1 MPIKLLLADDHH
13 LFLDGLISLLKR
25 ERDFAIEDTADNG
38 TEALDLALRKDYDV
52 CLLDISMPGM
62 DGIEVCKKI
71 KEAKPNQK
79 IIMLTTYDDN
89 GIIMEMIH
97 TGVNGY
103 LLKNCTKRQ
112 LVDAIRTVASGK
124 LYFTEEAHRAVM
136 SSHALK
142 VKQQQKAKEEQLSQ
156 AKKARYQQAFAAYQ
170 GLPEDQQAAL
180 KKAFLDTTNPLVI
193 KQSNAEEKKGKQAFS
208 SPLVLSTFK
217 VFLVEEQ
224 GF

>member
-142 VKQQQKAKEEQLSQ
+142 VKQQQKAKEQPMLTPRETEVVQLLAKEYTNEKIASALNISYRTVETHRKNMMQKTSAHNLAGLLKFAYSQ
-156 AKKARYQQAFAAYQ
+156 
-170 GLPEDQQAAL
+170 GI
-180 KKAFLDTTNPLVI
+180 I
-193 KQSNAEEKKGKQAFS
+193 K
-208 SPLVLSTFK
+208 
-217 VFLVEEQ
+217 
-224 GF
+224 

>member
-13 LFLDGLISLLKR
+13 LFLDGLISLLKK
-25 ERDFAIEDTADNG
+25 ERDFIIEDTAGNG
-38 TEALDLALRKDYDV
+38 TEALNLALRKDYDV

-71 KEAKPNQK
+71 KETKPSQK

-112 LVDAIRTVASGK
+112 LVDAIRAVATGK
-124 LYFTEEAHRAVM
+124 LFFTEEVHRAVM

-142 VKQQQKAKEEQLSQ
+142 VKQLQKAKLQPLLTPRETEVVQLL
-156 AKKARYQQAFAAYQ
+156 AREYTNEKIAS
-170 GLPEDQQAAL
+170 AL
-180 KKAFLDTTNPLVI
+180 KISYRTVETHRKNMMQKTSAHNLAGLLKFAYSQGII
-193 KQSNAEEKKGKQAFS
+193 K
-208 SPLVLSTFK
+208 
-217 VFLVEEQ
+217 
-224 GF
+224 

>member
-25 ERDFAIEDTADNG
+25 ERDFIIEDTTGNG
-38 TEALDLALRKDYDV
+38 TEALNLALRKDYDV

-79 IIMLTTYDDN
+79 IIMLTTYDDS
-89 GIIMEMIH
+89 GIIMQMIH
-97 TGVNGY
+97 TGVSGY

-124 LYFTEEAHRAVM
+124 LYFTEEVHRAVM
-136 SSHALK
+136 SKHALI
-142 VKQQQKAKEEQLSQ
+142 VKQQQEPKEQPMLTPRETEVVQLLAKEYTNEKI
-156 AKKARYQQAFAAYQ
+156 AT
-170 GLPEDQQAAL
+170 AL
-180 KKAFLDTTNPLVI
+180 KISYRTVETHRKNMMQKTSAHNLAGLLKFAYSRGII
-193 KQSNAEEKKGKQAFS
+193 K
-208 SPLVLSTFK
+208 
-217 VFLVEEQ
+217 
-224 GF
+224 